1 MGSRG
6 RSIRLRIYFL
16 VAIPL
21 VTMLGLYVYVA
32 YTSITNYNNLSRAPK
47 LINTTAEQTTKFVT
61 LLQGERR
68 AAVVYL
74 ASPNSNTLSEFEAE
88 VGATKTGAIGFAS
101 AMNSPATESVEN
113 GDEAAAIAKFEATVN
128 DMGDLRAG
136 VEGQKLSAFTALE
149 AYTQV
154 IAQEPAI
161 FQAEAGSMTDTTASN
176 AGLGLIA
183 TVNVREDLDE
193 QDAALAAALAAQSI
207 TPQERLFFSQ
217 AAGREQDD
225 TLLYEALLSPAELAT
240 FNATMDNPVTRSA
253 TQDITA
259 VQQAVEGGAS
269 YQQIVAQSGLSG
281 PAWEELTSTVA
292 DANYNGGTTAAN
304 AVLTVSNAIAG
315 DARDRV
321 IITGAVGLAGLI
333 LTLIVTILL
342 GRSINT
348 RLGLLRR
355 SAIALATEQLPNV
368 VARLRR
374 GESVD
379 AAAEAPPLRAG
390 GDEIG
395 QVGQAIDMVRQ
406 TAIRS
411 AVDESRLRQGVNDM
425 FRNLARRSQ
434 SLLQR
439 QLTVLDGMERRAT
452 DPDVLDDLFKMD
464 HLTTRMR
471 RHAEGL
477 IILSGAAPGR
487 GWSNPVKLID
497 VMRGA
502 VAEVEDFA
510 RVTVATQSKAALAG
524 SAVTDVIHLLAELIE
539 NATTL
544 SPPFTQVR
552 VSAENVANGFA
563 IEIEDRG
570 LGMTPARMAEL
581 NERLLNPPDV
591 NPANTEQLGLFVV
604 GQLAKRHG
612 INVMLRQSPYGGTTA
627 VTLIPQRLVVDDTTP
642 AITAGP
648 STTPAAVGAYG
659 SGYPTPNGNAIP
671 SGYASSNGNG
681 NGYAS
686 STGYGSSNGNGYAS
700 STGYGSAEGYQAADQ
715 NGTGFPRRKPA
726 APTVPTTPMKPLRTS
741 DASGQSAIAGPGATP
756 HGTPPDLDNYP
767 VSSPF
772 SSPSSGS
779 LSGSRSSS
787 AASGQSGPQSQ
798 SGLQGTTRSPGA
810 IPGVHIPGGTRQS
823 HPAAP
828 GVGQGGTG
836 QGGIGQAP
844 VRGLGQSGWQGSSDI
859 PVVTGVPVTRPP
871 GQPSFDGRP
880 PGQPSF
886 DVFTPQSPSGL
897 DGDSQTGAYPNI
909 YDKEDSNTYE
919 TSYGATYE
927 TNYGNSG
934 TIGGRGD
941 EDAAGGG
948 SEDFKGLPRRV
959 RQANLAPQLR
969 SSRGNAGSGVPQAAA
984 ADPADLRDTLSAMQR
999 GWQQARAQSQRDSEG
1014 RDGK

>member
-21 VTMLGLYVYVA
+21 ITMLGLFAYVA
-32 YTSITNYNNLSRAPK
+32 YSSITNYNNLSRAPK

-74 ASPNSNTLSEFEAE
+74 SSPDSNTLSEYEAE
-88 VGATKTGAIGFAS
+88 VGATKTGALGFAE
-101 AMNSPATESVEN
+101 AMNSATTRSVEN
-113 GDEAAAIAKFEATVN
+113 GQEAAAIAKFENTVN
-128 DMGDLRAG
+128 SMNDLRLG
-136 VEGQKLSAFTALE
+136 VEGRKLSSFTALE
-149 AYTQV
+149 AYTEI

-161 FQAEAGSMTDTTASN
+161 FQAEASSMSDSTASN

-183 TVNVREDLDE
+183 TVNAREDLDE
-193 QDAALAAALAAQSI
+193 EDAALAAALASGDL

-225 TLLYEALLSPAELAT
+225 TLLYQALLTPAELGT
-240 FNATMDNPVTRSA
+240 FNNTMDAPVTRSA
-253 TQDITA
+253 VQDINA

-269 YQQIVAQSGLSG
+269 LGQIEDQSGLSG
-281 PAWEELTSTVA
+281 PSWEELTGTVA
-292 DANYNGGTTAAN
+292 NANYDGGTTAAN
-304 AVLTVSNAIAG
+304 AVLAVSNGIADG
-315 DARDRV
+315 ARNRV

-333 LTLIVTILL
+333 LTLIVTITLA
-342 GRSINT
+342 RSINR

-355 SAIALATEQLPNV
+355 SAFALATEQLPSV

-374 GESVD
+374 GEPVD

-390 GDEIG
+390 SDEIG

-411 AVDESRLRQGVNDM
+411 AVEEARLRTGINDM

-552 VSAENVANGFA
+552 VTGENVANGFA

-581 NERLLNPPDV
+581 NERLANPPDV

-604 GQLAKRHG
+604 GQLARRHG
-612 INVMLRQSPYGGTTA
+612 INVMLRHSPYGGTTA
-627 VTLIPQRLVVDDTTP
+627 VTLIPQRLIVDDATP
-642 AITAGP
+642 ALTAGP
-648 STTPAAVGAYG
+648 VSTPTAAGGYRTING
-659 SGYPTPNGNAIP
+659 SGYPTPRGTAIP
-671 SGYASSNGNG
+671 SGFAGANG

-686 STGYGSSNGNGYAS
+686 GAGYGSSSNGYGSSGTGYGSSSNGYGAS
-700 STGYGSAEGYQAADQ
+700 GTGYVRGESPRSADQ
-715 NGTGFPRRKPA
+715 NGGTAFPRRKPA
-726 APTVPTTPMKPLRTS
+726 PTAPSTPMKPLTTS
-741 DASGQSAIAGPGATP
+741 DSSGQSAIAGPGATP

-767 VSSPF
+767 VTSPF
-772 SSPSSGS
+772 SSPSSGT

-787 AASGQSGPQSQ
+787 AGSAGSASAGGSAGATGPAS
-798 SGLQGTTRSPGA
+798 SAGS
-810 IPGVHIPGGTRQS
+810 VGGMRQ
-823 HPAAP
+823 PRP
-828 GVGQGGTG
+828 
-836 QGGIGQAP
+836 
-844 VRGLGQSGWQGSSDI
+844 QSGWQGSSDI
-859 PVVTGVPVTRPP
+859 PVVTGVPVTRP
-871 GQPSFDGRP
+871 GAQPP
-880 PGQPSF
+880 F
-886 DVFTPQSPSGL
+886 DVFTPQRQPDQDAGTPASGYQN
-897 DGDSQTGAYPNI
+897 GYGAGNSSGNSYATS
-909 YDKEDSNTYE
+909 YGTYE
-919 TSYGATYE
+919 TK
-927 TNYGNSG
+927 YGNN
-934 TIGGRGD
+934 GGRGG
-941 EDAAGGG
+941 EVAGSG

-959 RQANLAPQLR
+959 RQASLAPQLR
-969 SSRGNAGSGVPQAAA
+969 SSRGKGGPGAGVPQAAA
-984 ADPADLRDTLSAMQR
+984 PDPADLRNTLSAMQR
-999 GWQQARAQSQRDSEG
+999 GWQQGRAQSQRDSEG
-1014 RDGK
+1014 GDGS

>member
-1 MGSRG
+1 M
-6 RSIRLRIYFL
+6 
-16 VAIPL
+16 AIPL
-21 VTMLGLYVYVA
+21 VTMLGLFAYVA
-32 YTSITNYNNLSRAPK
+32 YSSIANYNNLSRAPK

-68 AAVVYL
+68 AAVTYL
-74 ASPNSNTLSEFEAE
+74 SSPNSNTLSEYEAE
-88 VGATKTGAIGFAS
+88 VGATKTGSLGFAE
-101 AMNSPATESVEN
+101 AMNSATTKSVEN
-113 GDEAAAIAKFEATVN
+113 GEEAAAIAKFEKTVN
-128 DMGDLRAG
+128 SMNDLRLG
-136 VEGQKLSAFTALE
+136 VEGRKLSAFTALE
-149 AYTQV
+149 AYTEV

-161 FQAEAGSMTDTTASN
+161 FQAEAGSMSDSTASN

-183 TVNVREDLDE
+183 TVEAREDLD
-193 QDAALAAALAAQSI
+193 QMDAALAAALAAGDL

-225 TLLYEALLSPAELAT
+225 TLLYQALLTPAELAT
-240 FNATMDNPVTRSA
+240 FDHTMDAPVTRSA
-253 TQDITA
+253 VQDITA

-269 YQQIVAQSGLSG
+269 LRQIEDESSLSG
-281 PAWEELTSTVA
+281 PSWEELTSTVA
-292 DANYNGGTTAAN
+292 NANYDGGTTAAN
-304 AVLTVSNAIAG
+304 SVLSVSNGIAAG
-315 DARDRV
+315 ARNRV

-342 GRSINT
+342 GRSINR

-355 SAIALATEQLPNV
+355 SAVALATEQLPSV

-374 GESVD
+374 GEPVD
-379 AAAEAPPLRAG
+379 AAAEAPALRAG
-390 GDEIG
+390 SDEIG

-411 AVDESRLRQGVNDM
+411 AVDEARLRQGVNDM

-510 RVTVATQSKAALAG
+510 RVTVSTQSKAALAG
-524 SAVTDVIHLLAELIE
+524 SAVTDLIHLLAELIE

-552 VSAENVANGFA
+552 VTGENVANGFA

-604 GQLAKRHG
+604 GQLARRHG
-612 INVMLRQSPYGGTTA
+612 INVMLRHSPYGGTTA

-642 AITAGP
+642 ALTAGP
-648 STTPAAVGAYG
+648 VSIPSVAAGFGGANG
-659 SGYPTPNGNAIP
+659 AGYPTPKGTAIP
-671 SGYASSNGNG
+671 SGFANGNG

-686 STGYGSSNGNGYAS
+686 SNRYASSNGYGPGANGY
-700 STGYGSAEGYQAADQ
+700 GPGQGRRPADQ
-715 NGTGFPRRKPA
+715 NTGGGGTAFPRRKPA
-726 APTVPTTPMKPLRTS
+726 PTAPSTPMKP
-741 DASGQSAIAGPGATP
+741 IAGPGAITGGGAKP

-772 SSPSSGS
+772 TSPSSGT

-787 AASGQSGPQSQ
+787 AGASPAGTGNPAGATGPAPTAGSA
-798 SGLQGTTRSPGA
+798 GD
-810 IPGVHIPGGTRQS
+810 VRQS
-823 HPAAP
+823 RPRSGRSRP
-828 GVGQGGTG
+828 
-836 QGGIGQAP
+836 
-844 VRGLGQSGWQGSSDI
+844 QSGWQGSTDI
-859 PVVTGVPVTRPP
+859 PVVTGVPVNRPAA
-871 GQPSFDGRP
+871 
-880 PGQPSF
+880 QPSF
-886 DVFTPQSPSGL
+886 DVFTPQPQADL
-897 DGDSQTGAYPNI
+897 DAGVPATGYQNG
-909 YDKEDSNTYE
+909 
-919 TSYGATYE
+919 YGAGNGSGNGNATGYGTYE
-927 TNYGNSG
+927 TNHGNSSG
-934 TIGGRGD
+934 RGGGRGGNG
-941 EDAAGGG
+941 AAGGG

-969 SSRGNAGSGVPQAAA
+969 SSRGKAGSGAEVPQAAA
-984 ADPADLRDTLSAMQR
+984 PDPADLRNTLSAMQR
-999 GWQQARAQSQRDSEG
+999 GWQQGRAQSQRDSEG
-1014 RDGK
+1014 RDGS